1 MCEQNAKSLFE
12 NLKALLKHFS
22 QSNKSTGIL
31 NKSLAALEM
40 NSIHIL
46 NWGSTRMAGF
56 LDACLQASKI
66 IVPLLDTIIS
76 AGIRSDETKFI
87 GSPKGIFML
96 QLFADIHKLYANFY
110 LHRVDGDN
118 SIIACEAY
126 DIAMKTAN
134 DLQTIQTP
142 LADSFIESLDEDA
155 NQNVT
160 ATFKLNGADH
170 SLTLNER
177 LTSRNKSLHKVKENL
192 RKIKTAIIDNM
203 VANFTIKTLK
213 TVY

>member
-1 MCEQNAKSLFE
+1 
-12 NLKALLKHFS
+12 
-22 QSNKSTGIL
+22 
-31 NKSLAALEM
+31 
-40 NSIHIL
+40 
-46 NWGSTRMAGF
+46 
-56 LDACLQASKI
+56 
-66 IVPLLDTIIS
+66 
-76 AGIRSDETKFI
+76 
-87 GSPKGIFML
+87 ML
-96 QLFADIHKLYANFY
+96 QLFADLHKLFASFY
-110 LHRVDGDN
+110 LHRVDGHYQ
-118 SIIACEAY
+118 IIACEAY
-126 DIAMKTAN
+126 NIAMKTAN